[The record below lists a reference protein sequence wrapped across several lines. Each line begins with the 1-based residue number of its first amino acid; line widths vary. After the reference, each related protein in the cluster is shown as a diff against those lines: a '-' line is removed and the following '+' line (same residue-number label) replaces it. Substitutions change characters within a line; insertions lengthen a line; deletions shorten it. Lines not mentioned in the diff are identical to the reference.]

1 MLVAMTKIRIL
12 GRRADAERV
21 LATLHRL
28 QAVEIADTVTDADIG
43 LAPLSGD
50 QPRTAERDALE
61 QSLLQTAALLA
72 ELPSAAGTSVAAR
85 SVDVTDLAE
94 EVQRLHSRLGSIDE
108 RLDGLRSEDLLLRSH
123 LRPLRRLMP
132 LVPVIAGLEVDELKL
147 LGLAT
152 MALILNTDNPQLP
165 EALHAALVEMLGT
178 RFELA
183 STDTEDGSMGCLVVF
198 PIDAQP
204 AVQALLGRA
213 AVRSETLP
221 ARFEGLS
228 LQRTV
233 DAMRQRLDDIAQEIS
248 AAQEERRTLLLP
260 HADQLAAH
268 HSAVTV
274 MLELMAAAESLAA
287 TQRTFLVEAWIPR
300 QRVQQLQHDL
310 GSALGNTVVVED
322 AATSPDD
329 PQAPVLLH
337 NRRLARPF
345 ESLVRFLE
353 LPRTGATDPTFL
365 MAIFLPVMFG
375 AMVGDIG
382 YGIILLL
389 LAILG
394 RRKLAQ
400 RRTSLPEVASVLWVL
415 LCGAGWSI
423 VFGLLYGEL
432 FGDLGHHVLGD
443 FALWRDRSS
452 PGALQPLLLFA
463 VAVGVIHIILGLG
476 VGAWQAIRLRQPRV
490 LLDKI
495 GTVLALI
502 GLFGIAGSVASR
514 MPSTVLLPAA
524 AATTVGL
531 VLVMSLNGL
540 LGIATGAL
548 DLLGRLGNI
557 LSYLRLAAVGLAS
570 AYLANVA
577 NQLGSIGPIWLG
589 ILIAAF
595 LHALNLLL
603 ASFSPMIQ
611 ALRLHYVELFG
622 TFFLGGGR
630 PFTPFGHQLERETV
644 SPT

>member
-21 LATLHRL
+21 LAALHRL
-28 QAVEIADTVTDADIG
+28 KAVEIADTDADIG
-43 LAPLSGD
+43 LTPLSGD
-50 QPRTAERDALE
+50 QARTAERDALE
-61 QSLLQTAALLA
+61 QTLAQTAALLA
-72 ELPSAAGTSVAAR
+72 ELPSAAGTSVVAQ

-94 EVQRLHSRLGSIDE
+94 EVRRLRSTLDSVDE
-108 RLDGLRSEDLLLRSH
+108 RLDGLRSEELLLRSH

-132 LVPVIAGLEVDELKL
+132 LVPVIAGLDVDELKL

-152 MALILNTDNPQLP
+152 MALVLNTDNPQLT
-165 EALHAALVEMLGT
+165 EALRAALVEMLGT

-198 PIDAQP
+198 PIDAQA

-228 LQRTV
+228 LRRTV
-233 DAMRQRLDDIAQEIS
+233 DAMRQRLDDIAEEIS
-248 AAQEERRTLLLP
+248 AAQEERRSLLLP
-260 HADQLAAH
+260 HADRLAAH
-268 HSAVTV
+268 HQAVTV
-274 MLELMAAAESLAA
+274 KLELMAAAESLAA
-287 TQRTFLVEAWIPR
+287 TQRTFLAEAWIPR
-300 QRVQQLQHDL
+300 QRVQQLRHDL

-322 AATSPDD
+322 AATSSDD

-353 LPRTGATDPTFL
+353 LPRTGAADPTFL

-400 RRTSLPEVASVLWVL
+400 RRASLPEVSSVLWLL
-415 LCGAGWSI
+415 LCGASWSI

-432 FGDLGHHVLGD
+432 FGDLGHRVLGD

-463 VAVGVIHIILGLG
+463 VAVGAIHIILGLG
-476 VGAWQAIRLRQPRV
+476 VGAWQAIRLRRHRV

-495 GTVLALI
+495 GTVLALT
-502 GLFGIAGSVASR
+502 GLFGMAGSVADR
-514 MPSTVLLPAA
+514 LPSTVLLPAA